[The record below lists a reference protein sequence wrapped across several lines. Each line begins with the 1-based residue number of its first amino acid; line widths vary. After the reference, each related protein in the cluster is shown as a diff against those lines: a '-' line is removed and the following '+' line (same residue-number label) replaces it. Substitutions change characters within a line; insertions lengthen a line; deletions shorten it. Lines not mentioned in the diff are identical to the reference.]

1 MTELLFLAALALLLV
16 PAALG
21 SIGHRLSHPERT
33 RLMVGSLTVGI
44 TLVEVGLILTAAPTV
59 LRAFRMTDLAA
70 VCERLAGHGLS
81 GNVVVGW
88 AAATLALILPCLA
101 LVGAQRSR
109 NVQHRMRADSWVG
122 THSRL
127 GPYELVVLPTSSM
140 LAVSVPGRPGQILL
154 SEGLMTA
161 LKPMEVE
168 AVLRHEA
175 AHLDL
180 RHGSILTIVS
190 MMQWSVGWLP
200 MMRRSLSSLRL
211 SLEQWADAVAVED
224 LGSSQPLLAALRTYV
239 SLAVSPYAAGFS
251 AAETIGWRVHALV
264 KHPSES
270 TAGVK
275 WLSYSVVGGLGAV
288 ATGALT
294 VWISHAHQLAAASLY
309 CPI

>member
-1 MTELLFLAALALLLV
+1 MTELLFLAALALLLA

-21 SIGHRLSHPERT
+21 GIGHRLTHPERT

-44 TLVEVGLILTAAPTV
+44 TLVEFGLILTAAPTV
-59 LRAFRMTDLAA
+59 LRAFHMTDLAA
-70 VCERLAGHGLS
+70 VCERLAGHVLG
-81 GNVVVGW
+81 GNAEMGW
-88 AAATLALILPCLA
+88 AAGALALILPTLA
-101 LVGAQRSR
+101 LIGAWRSHT
-109 NVQHRMRADSWVG
+109 VQHRMRADSWLG

-127 GPYELVVLPTSSM
+127 GPHELVVLPTSSM

-161 LKPMEVE
+161 LKPKEVE

-180 RHGSILTIVS
+180 RHGSMLTIVS
-190 MMQWSVGWLP
+190 MVQWSVGWLP
-200 MMRRSLSSLRL
+200 IMRRSLSSIRL

-224 LGSSQPLLAALRTYV
+224 LGSSQPLLGALRSYV

-251 AAETIGWRVHALV
+251 AAETIGKRVSALA
-264 KHPSES
+264 KQPPES
-270 TAGVK
+270 SAGVR
-275 WLSYSVVGGLGAV
+275 WLSYSIVSGLGAA
-288 ATGALT
+288 ATGALI
-294 VWISHAHQLAAASLY
+294 VWISHAHQLATASLY